1 MVVCLNILVSKHAF
15 SMVMCC
21 WISGSR
27 GDESWVETE
36 CRYVKRR
43 WNLHRKVDIGIVW
56 TKLVSFV
63 DISSAS
69 FLFFFLLAVDELH
82 VMSHPIFSLPL
93 SVTRIDWAWAIVLQS
108 VLSSTNGGTAEVWG
122 EDSPLDFDRSS
133 WMFLSQLIY
142 PKKIGQ
148 TFFSSFFRRFSFQ
161 QRIASRTLYFQTLPM
176 VC

>member
-1 MVVCLNILVSKHAF
+1 MLPV
-15 SMVMCC
+15 
-21 WISGSR
+21 
-27 GDESWVETE
+27 
-36 CRYVKRR
+36 
-43 WNLHRKVDIGIVW
+43 
-56 TKLVSFV
+56 
-63 DISSAS
+63 
-69 FLFFFLLAVDELH
+69 FFFRKSTVDELH

-142 PKKIGQ
+142 PQKFGQ
-148 TFFSSFFRRFSFQ
+148 TFFSSVFGKFSFQ
-161 QRIASRTLYFQTLPM
+161 QRLASRTVYFQKISM